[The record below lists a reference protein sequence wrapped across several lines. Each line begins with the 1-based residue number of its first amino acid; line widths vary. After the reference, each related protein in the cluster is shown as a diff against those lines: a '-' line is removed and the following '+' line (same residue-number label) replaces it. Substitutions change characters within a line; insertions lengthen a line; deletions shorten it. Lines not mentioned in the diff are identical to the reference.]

1 MTRVSHSIFWGE
13 DYCGVN
19 PYKAVPSEL
28 LRLIVIPFCKSA
40 VQWREVM
47 NQIAS
52 SNFNPKEISA
62 DNSPYVAD
70 LGIKLDGLKNILDR
84 IDRNLSISDEIRKSI
99 WVSSKGTV
107 ASGTPP
113 RSASKP

>member
-1 MTRVSHSIFWGE
+1 
-13 DYCGVN
+13 
-19 PYKAVPSEL
+19 
-28 LRLIVIPFCKSA
+28 
-40 VQWREVM
+40 M

-99 WVSSKGTV
+99 WVSSKGAL
-107 ASGTPP
+107 ASGLLGLGTIKCC
-113 RSASKP
+113 RKYY

>member
-1 MTRVSHSIFWGE
+1 
-13 DYCGVN
+13 
-19 PYKAVPSEL
+19 
-28 LRLIVIPFCKSA
+28 
-40 VQWREVM
+40 M

-99 WVSSKGTV
+99 WVSLRVRLPVGHLPDQPRNHKISYKVWRINSKIF
-107 ASGTPP
+107 S
-113 RSASKP
+113 RKR